1 MLRPRT
7 HGQGQM
13 RVTIEMYGPLQRY
26 NKGGHPRADLDIED
40 DLTVHDLLMSLG
52 MDMDEPWNAA
62 LNGTLASPSDLLS
75 DGSLLLVFPP
85 IEGG

>member
-1 MLRPRT
+1 
-7 HGQGQM
+7 M
-13 RVTIEMYGPLQRY
+13 RVTIEMYGPLRRF
-26 NKGGHPRADLDIED
+26 NKGGQPRAELDLQD
-40 DLTVHDLLMSLG
+40 DLTVRDLLVNLG

-62 LNGTLASPSDLLS
+62 LDGTLAAPSDKLS

>member
-1 MLRPRT
+1 M
-7 HGQGQM
+7 Q
-13 RVTIEMYGPLQRY
+13 GPLQRF
-26 NKGGHPRADLDIED
+26 NRDGLPRAELDFED
-40 DLTVHDLLMSLG
+40 GLTVHDLLARLG

-62 LNGTLASPSDLLS
+62 LNGTLARPSDKLT